1 MQAGHQGQDRQMT
14 AAIRREMGVAQWTLL
29 LSLGFIWGLS
39 FFFNAIAVKALSP
52 VGIVALRCLIA
63 TVALWAV
70 AFALGYRPP
79 STLERWRDLLVM
91 GVINNIVPF
100 TLIVW
105 GQMEI
110 ASGLA
115 SILNATTPFF
125 TLLIANWF
133 TRDEPL
139 TANRLAGVAVGLAGV
154 AVMVG
159 IGALNDLGAHVL
171 AQLAVLGAALSYGF
185 AGSWG
190 RRLAVNPPIVTA
202 AGQTLCSGLMLAPVT
217 LATGGF
223 DGLMGASPAVLGAIL
238 GLGLLCTAIAYVM
251 FFSILKSSGAGNVS
265 LVTFIVP
272 VSAILL
278 GAVFL
283 GERLEPQHL
292 LGMAAIAAGLI
303 DGRLLRIGRRDPTFE
318 GEAHRSQRRRP

>member
-1 MQAGHQGQDRQMT
+1 MT
-14 AAIRREMGVAQWTLL
+14 EAIRREMGAVQWALLITL
-29 LSLGFIWGLS
+29 GVVWGAS
-39 FFFNAIAVKALSP
+39 FFFNAIAVKAFSP
-52 VGIVALRCLIA
+52 VGVVALRCLIA
-63 TVALWAV
+63 TGALWAV

-79 STLERWRDLLVM
+79 HTLERWRDLLVM
-91 GVINNIVPF
+91 GVINNIIPF

-105 GQMEI
+105 GQKEI

-125 TLLIANWF
+125 TLLIANWL

-159 IGALNDLGAHVL
+159 IGALENLGTHVA
-171 AQLAVLGAALSYGF
+171 AQFAVLGAALSYGF

-202 AGQTLCSGLMLAPVT
+202 AGQTLCSGLMLAPI
-217 LATGGF
+217 AFSTGGF
-223 DGLMGASPAVLGAIL
+223 DGLTTASPQALGAVL

-278 GAVFL
+278 GAVVL
-283 GERLEPQHL
+283 GEELEPQHV
-292 LGMAAIAAGLI
+292 LGMAAIAAGLALI
-303 DGRLLRIGRRDPTFE
+303 DGRLLRIVRRDPTF
-318 GEAHRSQRRRP
+318 RRNTQ

>member
-1 MQAGHQGQDRQMT
+1 MDTG
-14 AAIRREMGVAQWTLL
+14 IRREMGLTQWALL
-29 LSLGFIWGLS
+29 IALGAVWGAS
-39 FFFNAIAVKALSP
+39 FFFNAIAVKALAP
-52 VGIVALRCLIA
+52 VAVVTLRCLIA
-63 TVALWAV
+63 AAALWAV

-79 STLERWRDLLVM
+79 DTSGRWRDLLVM
-91 GVINNIVPF
+91 GVVNNIVPF

-105 GQMEI
+105 GQKEI
-110 ASGLA
+110 ASSLA
-115 SILNATTPFF
+115 AILNATTPFF
-125 TLLIANWF
+125 TLLIANRL

-159 IGALNDLGAHVL
+159 IGALESLGAHVL

-202 AGQTLCSGLMLAPVT
+202 AGQTLCSGLMLAPVAV
-217 LATGGF
+217 LTGGF
-223 DGLMGASPAVLGAIL
+223 DGLATASPQALGAVL
-238 GLGLLCTAIAYVM
+238 GLGLLCTAVAYVM

-272 VSAILL
+272 ISAILL
-278 GAVFL
+278 GAAFL
-283 GERLEPQHL
+283 GERLEPQHI
-292 LGMAAIAAGLI
+292 LGMAAIAAGLALI
-303 DGRLLRIGRRDPTFE
+303 DGRLFRLRKP
-318 GEAHRSQRRRP
+318 AA